1 MKATEKRISRTKL
14 LTRLLI
20 IAFGLIIGR
29 LFQLQIID
37 NQKYL
42 ALADAEQM
50 RRFEIPA
57 RRGLIYAMDGKTP
70 TKLVMNES
78 IYTVF
83 ADPQIIKEADKS
95 KLIEVLRQTIGSDL
109 RDNFEGLLDK
119 KETRYQILATKVSRK
134 QAELIKKEEFSG
146 IGFQETSQR
155 VYPEGKLAAQV
166 LGFVNSEGG
175 QYGVEGSLDEE
186 LSGKNGLLKTVTD
199 VSGVPLTIGNRD
211 IDTPAEDGKN
221 IVLSIDRNIQAQ
233 TERILRNRLE
243 KSGAKEG
250 SVLVMDPQTGKIMAM
265 ANYPTYSPAEFFTVQ
280 NAEVFNNHTVT
291 DPYENGSIIKS
302 LTMAMAIDTGVANP
316 STTYYNTDSVKIDD
330 ITVKNAVLGHTG
342 TITMQTA
349 MNYSLNTGMVEIA
362 SRLGGGRI
370 TKEARNTM
378 YDYYH
383 NRFGLGQKTGLEIA
397 ESAGILISPDELE
410 GNAVRYSNMSFGQG
424 MDLTMAQTATAFSA
438 AINGGTLYK
447 TSIINGEVD
456 KYGNF
461 AKKEPEIRKSNVVK
475 NTTSDVLR
483 QSLIDARQSVGANND
498 LAGYRVGGK
507 TGTSETVRDGRYV
520 DDETIASYLGFGG
533 NNSPK
538 FVIMVSV
545 SGAGQN
551 LQGSQDAGPIFTELS
566 NWMLNYLKVQPK
578 GD

>member
-95 KLIEVLRQTIGSDL
+95 KLIEVLRQTIGGDL

-119 KETRYQILATKVSRK
+119 KETRYQILATKVSRE

-410 GNAVRYSNMSFGQG
+410 GNAVRYSNMSFGHG

-447 TSIINGEVD
+447 TSIVNGEVD

-461 AKKEPEIRKSNVVK
+461 TKKDSEIRKNSVVK
-475 NTTSDVLR
+475 STTSDVLR
-483 QSLIDARQSVGANND
+483 QSLIDARRSVGSNSD
-498 LAGYRVGGK
+498 LEGYQVGGK

-566 NWMLNYLKVQPK
+566 NWMLNYLKIQPK
-578 GD
+578 GN

>member
-1 MKATEKRISRTKL
+1 METTKKRISRTKL

-20 IAFGLIIGR
+20 LAFGLIVGR

-70 TKLVMNES
+70 TKLVMNET

-83 ADPQIIKEADKS
+83 ADPQIIKAADRD
-95 KLIEVLRQTIGSDL
+95 KLVEVLRQTIGGDL
-109 RDNFEGLLDK
+109 RNDFEALLDK
-119 KETRYQILATKVSRK
+119 KETRYQILATKVNRK

-175 QYGVEGSLDEE
+175 QYGVEGSLDKD

-233 TERILRNRLE
+233 TEKILKNRLE

-265 ANYPTYSPAEFFTVQ
+265 ANYPTYNPAEFFKVQ
-280 NAEVFNNHTVT
+280 DAEVFNNHTVT
-291 DPYENGSIIKS
+291 DPYENGSVIKA
-302 LTMAMAIDTGVANP
+302 LTLAMGIDAEVVSP
-316 STTYYNTDSVKIDD
+316 SSTYYNTDSVKIDD

-342 TITMQTA
+342 TITIQTA

-370 TKEARNTM
+370 TKDARDTM

-383 NRFGLGQKTGLEIA
+383 NRLGLGQKTGLEIA

-551 LQGSQDAGPIFTELS
+551 LQGSQDAGTIFTELS

-578 GD
+578 GN